1 MEKNNRNIRSVTCF
15 FLIAWE
21 SLGYYDAIF
30 IPGNDVAVIMEALH
44 VCLQEN
50 RDIPGISCAVA
61 LADNKSGSG
70 GR

>member
-1 MEKNNRNIRSVTCF
+1 MEKNNRNSRSVTCF

-21 SLGYYDAIF
+21 FLGYYDVIF
-30 IPGNDVAVIMEALH
+30 IPWNDVAAIMEALH

-50 RDIPGISCAVA
+50 RDIPELSCAVA
-61 LADNKSGSG
+61 LADDKSGSG